1 MDDITAAGFMQDVKA
16 GVAPFKDQTFVA
28 VLPAL
33 VAEHVQL
40 YEQTLNTYQSLGTG
54 RDLYQAAAAKLT
66 QLAGTIEA
74 ESAIFQQRE
83 VKRSAENRTAASFT
97 VVVMLLI
104 GLVVVV
110 AAYLVN
116 KRTVVEPI
124 RRVSR
129 RLQDIARGDGD
140 LRVRLEVKG
149 NDEITDLCR
158 GFNGFTGKTR
168 EMVTRLADA
177 VVHLNQET
185 DRLQALTQSGV
196 EQLKDQQRETTQV
209 ATAMQQMSASVLH
222 VADSTTG
229 ATRNAEAAEAA
240 ANNGKTT
247 LKHTLHALEQLA
259 GQVEQGTETIVKL
272 EQESDAIGGVLDVI
286 RSIAEQTNL
295 LALNAAIEA
304 ARAGEKGRGFAVVA
318 DEVRTLASRTQSSTA
333 EIQAMIERLQT
344 GARDAAMAM
353 KESHAQAQKTVA
365 RSSLTEQTLDSITTA
380 VATINGMNQQI
391 ACAVDQQSSNAEEV
405 ARSMT
410 NIRNAGQQIV
420 GNSDDMLSA
429 TRALSQLSSDLQD
442 MVAQF
447 KF

>member
-1 MDDITAAGFMQDVKA
+1 
-16 GVAPFKDQTFVA
+16 
-28 VLPAL
+28 
-33 VAEHVQL
+33 
-40 YEQTLNTYQSLGTG
+40 
-54 RDLYQAAAAKLT
+54 
-66 QLAGTIEA
+66 
-74 ESAIFQQRE
+74 
-83 VKRSAENRTAASFT
+83 
-97 VVVMLLI
+97 
-104 GLVVVV
+104 
-110 AAYLVN
+110 
-116 KRTVVEPI
+116 
-124 RRVSR
+124 
-129 RLQDIARGDGD
+129 
-140 LRVRLEVKG
+140 
-149 NDEITDLCR
+149 
-158 GFNGFTGKTR
+158 
-168 EMVTRLADA
+168 
-177 VVHLNQET
+177 
-185 DRLQALTQSGV
+185 
-196 EQLKDQQRETTQV
+196 
-209 ATAMQQMSASVLH
+209 MSASVLH

-420 GNSDDMLSA
+420 GNSDDMRSA